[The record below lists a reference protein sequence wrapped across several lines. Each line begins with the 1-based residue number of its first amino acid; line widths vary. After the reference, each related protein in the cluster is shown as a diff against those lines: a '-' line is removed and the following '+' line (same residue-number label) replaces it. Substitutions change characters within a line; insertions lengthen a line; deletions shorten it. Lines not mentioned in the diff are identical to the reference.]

1 MTTPSINGFD
11 PYQAMLRRNQT
22 NVSDESGYINVDVQ
36 QYDVKD
42 IQALEEFCQQ
52 YGIMGFNFGKMNPK
66 SALRML
72 KGKMGIVDEKVNN
85 KKILFDQCEIVIFVM
100 VKLINAVN
108 SPLNIEV
115 LVDIDINDVDAMF
128 LWEDDVTKIPLH
140 SELIK
145 LHANTGYFSGL
156 NKK

>member
-1 MTTPSINGFD
+1 MNEWPTVPMGNLQSMMVMRQQSAPTPSINGFD
-11 PYQAMLRRNQT
+11 PYQAMLRRNQS
-22 NVSDESGYINVDVQ
+22 NVSDESGYINADVQ

-85 KKILFDQCEIVIFVM
+85 KKILFD
-100 VKLINAVN
+100 
-108 SPLNIEV
+108 
-115 LVDIDINDVDAMF
+115 
-128 LWEDDVTKIPLH
+128 
-140 SELIK
+140 
-145 LHANTGYFSGL
+145 
-156 NKK
+156 

>member
-1 MTTPSINGFD
+1 
-11 PYQAMLRRNQT
+11 MLRRKQSS
-22 NVSDESGYINVDVQ
+22 VSDESGYINADVE

-85 KKILFDQCEIVIFVM
+85 KKILFD
-100 VKLINAVN
+100 
-108 SPLNIEV
+108 
-115 LVDIDINDVDAMF
+115 
-128 LWEDDVTKIPLH
+128 
-140 SELIK
+140 
-145 LHANTGYFSGL
+145 
-156 NKK
+156 

>member
-1 MTTPSINGFD
+1 MNEWPTVPMGNLQAMMVMRQQSASTPSINGFD
-11 PYQAMLRRNQT
+11 PYQAMLRRNQS
-22 NVSDESGYINVDVQ
+22 NVSDESGYINADVQ

-85 KKILFDQCEIVIFVM
+85 KKILFD
-100 VKLINAVN
+100 
-108 SPLNIEV
+108 
-115 LVDIDINDVDAMF
+115 
-128 LWEDDVTKIPLH
+128 
-140 SELIK
+140 
-145 LHANTGYFSGL
+145 
-156 NKK
+156 